1 MAGPRA
7 GRILNDATSQ
17 LDRVRGAPAPDT
29 VAVDGRSLA
38 QLLAFAAGYGELIRF
53 YDLNDQPAGDWSAF
67 FAADPTIGYAMQLAI
82 DLPEVETALRNLIR
96 DLRDP
101 RDPDARRHR
110 LRRLLAAIV
119 HLLAVLDRD
128 WPGGGDG
135 EARLRAHRL
144 RGHHPAL
151 HPPLQRVQQHLSRHT
166 LDDGLRHHFDGW
178 GRTLID
184 LIEALLGELLSA
196 IERARAQAGEELIQ
210 SIESGDHAPQA
221 ALYNGFAILFA
232 EQRATLNR
240 FPRRFVDYY
249 FGTVLDQHGLAPQ
262 PDSLFLTFTRAKDA
276 TQASVPHGALFSAGT
291 DASGAAINYAA
302 QSALEVTPATVTRLS
317 VHRVTH
323 LPWSPGSDP
332 LVPTGVLSGEVAI
345 MAGGR
350 ASFPLFGAN
359 EAGTYGALTLTRA
372 TLGFCI
378 ASPTLMLTA
387 GTRVVEIGLAVS
399 RRSGPLAQGQSD
411 AANSL
416 ALAELLARAIEA
428 SFHLHYSTAGGWMAV
443 DSFTVTPIP
452 LAGGDCATLFS
463 ILFELPPDAPP
474 LVALST
480 PPAKGAPPPTHP
492 ASAFPEAPDQP
503 AVLGG
508 LKLTGAEESAAFAIL
523 SQVEID
529 SVFVDVGVTGFD
541 ALTLSSPNG
550 PVDPAQNFALLGMPP
565 AQYSALEIAAPELFA
580 KPIDRLSVTIDWAGL
595 PVTKT
600 GFKGYYQGYVID
612 ADGAVSSDPLFDN
625 RSFQVAFA
633 VTNPGRWDV
642 ASTAQPLFRTSPPS
656 ASGAAATPVADAP
669 VLRTSVLAV
678 PGVIPMTAPAYYSAA
693 TTRLTLALVAPSY
706 AFGNILY
713 SSNLMA
719 ASAAQTA
726 AASAAARG
734 GRGVPPPPPPP
745 PPPPLPNPPWLPM
758 ASAISVD
765 YAASARLDLTTT
777 LMPKAVGAPPPS
789 ASGEAPLELEFWHID
804 PFGSLTPPVAPD
816 SGTAGLLPR
825 IEAHAALYI
834 DLSVQVEQVALL
846 FILQAGPDGWWDDPP
861 SMVWEQVIDGDWV
874 PLTLLGDT
882 TEGLRNSGIVTLELR
897 VDPGGRPRL
906 RVRTRGVTRNAP
918 IVQAVIA
925 NAVSAIWAGPGG
937 AEGLGSPLPVGTI
950 KKPVD
955 ALPGVASI
963 DQPMQS
969 FGGRPPATGRDFQK
983 WMAERLRHKGFGID
997 AWDYARIALAAV
1009 PSLWQVAV
1017 VPATDEKTGARS
1029 PGSVWLVAVAGP
1041 ETPNI
1046 TDPTTPSIDLA
1057 TLSEIGQTLQAAI
1070 SPFIQL
1076 TVTNPPYLRLKVSAQ
1091 ISFSDENTGAY
1102 WIERLQ
1108 GELVKW
1114 LSPWPDPTLG
1124 PRPQRYY
1131 TRRAVS
1137 EFIRGRPYV
1146 CGIDRFDI
1154 APEDAP
1160 PRSGCVYLTS
1170 ALAHDLTAAPPTP
1183 APLRAL
1189 QPAVGAG
1196 A

>member
-1 MAGPRA
+1 MTVQRGA
-7 GRILNDATSQ
+7 RILNDATSQ
-17 LDRVRGAPAPDT
+17 LDRSRGAPAPET

-38 QLLAFAAGYGELIRF
+38 QLLAFAAGYGALIRF
-53 YDLNDQPAGDWSAF
+53 YDLDDRPAGDWSAF
-67 FAADPTIGYAMQLAI
+67 FAADPAIGYAMQLAI
-82 DLPEVETALRNLIR
+82 DLPEIESALRDLIAQAR
-96 DLRDP
+96 D
-101 RDPDARRHR
+101 AGEHHHK

-119 HLLAVLDRD
+119 HLLALLERD

-135 EARLRAHRL
+135 AARLHAHRL

-151 HPPLQRVQQHLSRHT
+151 HPKLQRVQQHLSRH
-166 LDDGLRHHFDGW
+166 DFDHGLRHHFDSW
-178 GRTLID
+178 GRKLID
-184 LIEALLGELLSA
+184 LIEDLLGELLSA
-196 IERARAQAGEELIQ
+196 IERAQAEAGEGLVQ
-210 SIESGDHAPQA
+210 SLESGDHAPQA
-221 ALYNGFAILFA
+221 ALYNAFAILFA

-249 FGTVLDQHGLAPQ
+249 YGTILDQHGLAAQ
-262 PDSLFLTFTRAKDA
+262 PDSLFLTFTRTKEA

-302 QSALEVTPATVTRLS
+302 QSALEVTPASVTRLS

-323 LPWSPGSDP
+323 LPWSPGSNP
-332 LVPTGVLSGEVAI
+332 LVPTGVLSGDVAL
-345 MAGGR
+345 APGGPTP
-350 ASFPLFGAN
+350 FPLFGAN
-359 EAGTYGALTLTRA
+359 QAGTYGALTLKRA

-378 ASPTLMLTA
+378 ASPTLMLTG
-387 GTRVVEIGLAVS
+387 GTRGVAIGLAVS
-399 RRSGPLAQGQSD
+399 RRSGPLAHINSD
-411 AANSL
+411 VANSF
-416 ALAELLARAIEA
+416 ALAELLAQAIEA
-428 SFHLHYSTAGGWMAV
+428 SFHLHYSTAGGWMEV
-443 DSFTVTPIP
+443 DAFTVTPIP

-480 PPAKGAPPPTHP
+480 PPAKDAAPPTHP
-492 ASAFPEAPDQP
+492 VGAFPEVPDQP

-529 SVFVDVGVTGFD
+529 TVYVDVTVTGFD
-541 ALTLSSPNG
+541 ALTLATPNG
-550 PVDPAQNFALLGMPP
+550 PVDPAQNFALLGLPP
-565 AQYSALEIAAPELFA
+565 AQYSALEISAPELFA
-580 KPIDRLSVTIDWAGL
+580 KAIDRLSVTIDWAGL
-595 PVTKT
+595 PVTST

-612 ADGAVSSDPLFDN
+612 ADGAVSSTPLFDN
-625 RSFQVAFA
+625 SSFQVAFA
-633 VTNPGRWDV
+633 VNNPGRWDV
-642 ASTAQPLFRTSPPS
+642 ATTAQPLFRTSPPGL
-656 ASGAAATPVADAP
+656 SGSGEAAAPVANAP
-669 VLRTSVLAV
+669 LLRSSVLAV
-678 PGVIPMTAPAYYSAA
+678 PGVVPMTAPPYYSAA
-693 TTRLTLALVAPSY
+693 TTTLNLVLVAPTY

-734 GRGVPPPPPPP
+734 GRGTPPPP

-765 YAASARLDLTTT
+765 YSASAQLDLTVS
-777 LMPKAVGAPPPS
+777 LAPKGTGSTPPPTASGAPPI
-789 ASGEAPLELEFWHID
+789 ELEFWHID
-804 PFGSLTPPVAPD
+804 PFGSLTPPVSPD
-816 SGTAGLLPR
+816 SGTAGLLPH
-825 IEAHAALYI
+825 IDAHAALYI
-834 DLSVQVEQVALL
+834 DLSVQVDQVALL

-861 SMVWEQVIDGDWV
+861 SLLWEQVIDDDWL

-882 TEGLRNSGIVTLELR
+882 TQGLRNSGIVTLELR
-897 VDPGGRPRL
+897 TDPGGRPRL
-906 RVRTRGVTRNAP
+906 RVRTRGVTNNAP
-918 IVQAVIA
+918 VVQAVVA
-925 NAVSAIWAGPGG
+925 NAVSATWVGPGG

-955 ALPGVASI
+955 AIAGIASI

-997 AWDYARIALAAV
+997 SWDYARIALAAV

-1046 TDPTTPSIDLA
+1046 SDPTIPSIDLA
-1057 TLSEIGQTLQAAI
+1057 TLAEIGETLQAAI

-1076 TVTNPPYLRLKVSAQ
+1076 TVTNPPYVRLKVTAQ
-1091 ISFSDENTGAY
+1091 ISFSDENTGAF

-1114 LSPWPDPTLG
+1114 LSPWPDPALG
-1124 PRPQRYY
+1124 PRPERYY

-1137 EFIRGRPYV
+1137 EFIRGRHYV
-1146 CGIDRFDI
+1146 RGIDRFDI
-1154 APEDAP
+1154 APQDAP
-1160 PRSGCVYLTS
+1160 PRGGWVYLTS
-1170 ALAHDLTAAPPTP
+1170 ALQHDLTAAPEIPQS
-1183 APLRAL
+1183 LRSL
-1189 QPAVGAG
+1189 QPLAGAG